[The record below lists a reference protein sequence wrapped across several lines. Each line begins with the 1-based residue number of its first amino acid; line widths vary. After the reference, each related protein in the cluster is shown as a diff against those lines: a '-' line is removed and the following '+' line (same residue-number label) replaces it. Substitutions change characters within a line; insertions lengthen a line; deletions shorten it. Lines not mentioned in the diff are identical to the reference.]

1 MKGREKLILSGNSKI
16 LDEDHEVECIK
27 WYCSM
32 CEFEVGRVFYYCA
45 IMNLF
50 FCQDCE
56 ARMDS
61 YPHVLMK
68 ATENSFKLLN
78 FSC

>member
-1 MKGREKLILSGNSKI
+1 MKNKKKLNLSEDLKI
-16 LDEDHEVECIK
+16 IDEEPKVECIK
-27 WYCSM
+27 RYCNM
-32 CEFEVGRVFYYCA
+32 CEFKVGRVFYYCA

-68 ATENSFKLLN
+68 ANENSFKLLN